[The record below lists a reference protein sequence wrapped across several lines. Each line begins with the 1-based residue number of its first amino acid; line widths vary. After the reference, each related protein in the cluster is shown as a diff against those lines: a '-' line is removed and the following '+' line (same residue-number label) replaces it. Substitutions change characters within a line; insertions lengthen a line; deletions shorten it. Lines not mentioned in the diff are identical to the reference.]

1 MRKLNDVKLLPKFM
15 ALFLVVGIVPLTVIA
30 LISRGQASSSLE
42 GEAESKVAE
51 LAFNASDKLDRNL
64 FERYGDVQAYALSQ
78 PAKAMEPEG
87 LNEWINTMMGIYSPI
102 YSLMV
107 VADTSGKIVAVNTVD
122 LGGKP
127 LETKAL
133 IGRDVKGEEWFK
145 TAVGN
150 TLQPNQ
156 TFVEDLHEDSLMSAV
171 FGAGEKAYA
180 MSFTYPIRDDGGRI
194 VGVWTNRFNWNV
206 TYDVL
211 NAVIERA
218 RASGMSTAEL
228 MIVSADGTVLASEDT
243 SQVLSRNIGSEKV
256 VQSALVSGASGSEPG
271 DALDGTDHGHLYGYF
286 NSAGFATYPGLGWG
300 VIAAQNQ
307 SEALADVGALT
318 NKILIVG
325 AFAAIVV
332 AAVAF
337 WVAITLRRPVVAVV
351 ARLAA
356 QRESLGRVEAA
367 MSALAQGDLTIAVTA
382 DREKI
387 PAPSRDEVG
396 QAATSVNEIVDA
408 MSGTVD
414 AYNAARDRL
423 ADLIGTVKTNA
434 TNILSASDQ
443 LREASDQ
450 MAGATGQ
457 IASAINEVTR
467 SAVSLS
473 SLSQESAREVERVA
487 AGSQQVAAAAQSNA
501 DSALGS
507 RTEATQMN
515 ERILAVA
522 SASEEVAKAA
532 EESRGAALQGQQAV
546 GQAVSS
552 MEAIA
557 QAVERASRTVD
568 LLGEY
573 GQQIGDIV
581 KVIDDIAGQTNLL
594 ALNAAIEA
602 ARAGEQ
608 GRGFAVVAENVRS
621 LAERSSESTK
631 EIADLIAKVQQG
643 TREAVEAMAAGVK
656 DVTEGREIT
665 TQAGHALESIIAS
678 VQQSAVQMQ
687 RIATDVQ
694 GLASG
699 AQRIVVSAEEMANLA
714 DESARGAGEMAQGT
728 TKVTEAIIQ
737 VSATSEETSASAEEV
752 SASTEELSAQSE
764 ELAATAGQMKD
775 LAQALNEAAARFR
788 LAS

>member
-1 MRKLNDVKLLPKFM
+1 MRRLNDIKLLPKLM
-15 ALFLVVGIVPLTVIA
+15 ALFLIVGIVPLVVVA
-30 LISRGQASSSLE
+30 LIARGQASSSLDAAA
-42 GEAESKVAE
+42 EAKVAE

-64 FERYGDVQAYALSQ
+64 FERYGDVQAYALSE
-78 PAKAMEPEG
+78 PAKSMDPKK
-87 LNEWINTMMGIYSPI
+87 LNEWMNKMMGTYSPI

-107 VADTSGKIVAVNTVD
+107 VADASGKIVAANTVD
-122 LGGKP
+122 LDGKP
-127 LETKAL
+127 LDTDSL
-133 IGRDVKGEEWFK
+133 VGRDVKSEAWFK
-145 TAVGN
+145 TAVGG
-150 TLQPNQ
+150 TLAANQ
-156 TFVEDLHEDSLMSAV
+156 TFVEDLHEDTLMGEV
-171 FGAGEKAYA
+171 FGAGERARA
-180 MSFTYPIRDDGGRI
+180 MSFTFPIRDDNGKI
-194 VGVWTNRFNWNV
+194 VGVWTNRFNWSV
-206 TYDVL
+206 TTDVL

-218 RASGMSTAEL
+218 RESGMTTAEL
-228 MIVSADGTVLASEDT
+228 TLVNSNGIVLASEDPAE
-243 SQVLSRNIGSEKV
+243 VLTRNIASEEI
-256 VQSALVSGASGSEPG
+256 VQSALKTGASGSEAG
-271 DALDGTDHGHLYGYF
+271 AALDGTDHGHLYGYF
-286 NSAGFATYPGLGWG
+286 NSAGFGTYPGLGWG

-307 SEALADVGALT
+307 SEALADVNALT
-318 NKILIVG
+318 QKILIVG
-325 AFAAIVV
+325 VIAALAV

-337 WVAITLRRPVVAVV
+337 WVAITLRRPVAAVV

-356 QRESLGRVEAA
+356 QRESLGQVQAA
-367 MSALAQGDLTIAVTA
+367 MTAMAQGNLTMSVSP
-382 DREKI
+382 DSEKI
-387 PAPSRDEVG
+387 ANPSRDEVG
-396 QAATSVNEIVDA
+396 QAAASVNEIIDA
-408 MSGTVD
+408 IGGTVE
-414 AYNAARDRL
+414 AYNAARGEL
-423 ADLIGTVKTNA
+423 TTLITSVKSNA

-473 SLSQESAREVERVA
+473 SLSQDSAREVERVA

-507 RTEATQMN
+507 KSEASQMN

-665 TQAGHALESIIAS
+665 SQAGHALDSIIAS

-699 AQRIVVSAEEMANLA
+699 AQRIVASAEEMANLA
-714 DESARGAGEMAQGT
+714 EESARGAGDMAQGT
-728 TKVTEAIIQ
+728 SKVTEAIIQ
-737 VSATSEETSASAEEV
+737 VSATSEQTSASAEEV

-788 LAS
+788 LA